1 MCEMKKPKYV
11 LFDLGNV
18 LVYIHPEAFLPTLG
32 IDTQE
37 KRQFYR
43 PHVIEIVKSY
53 ERGDDTTEQYLD
65 RLDDLFNQGG
75 GESQSRPYAEVKHFT
90 REDFT
95 IAMLAV
101 VGKPVEG
108 MEDLVRR
115 VTASVPAGLLSNTN
129 PLHYDSCRSTLPVLQ
144 LIPHHFLSFQ
154 LRSLKPE
161 PLIFEKVLKQ
171 LPFEAREI
179 LYIDDLEENLNAAEQ
194 AGFGCHLF
202 RGTSE
207 LQAVLG
213 RLGIT

>member
-1 MCEMKKPKYV
+1 MKKPKYI

-18 LVYIHPEAFLPTLG
+18 LVYIHPEAFLQTLG
-32 IDTQE
+32 IGTQE
-37 KRQFYR
+37 SRQYYR
-43 PHVIEIVKSY
+43 PHVVEIVRRY

-65 RLDDLFNQGG
+65 RLDDLFNHSRGG
-75 GESQSRPYAEVKHFT
+75 SETYPYGGNRHFT

-95 IAMLAV
+95 QAMLAV

-115 VTASVPAGLLSNTN
+115 VASSVLVGLLSNTN
-129 PLHYDSCRSTLPVLQ
+129 PLHYDSCRSALPVLQ

-179 LYIDDLEENLNAAEQ
+179 LYIDDLEENLSAADQ
-194 AGFGCHLF
+194 GGLGCHLF
-202 RGTSE
+202 RGTPE
-207 LQAVLG
+207 LQALL
-213 RLGIT
+213 RTLGIM